1 MEELVK
7 ITWDHMIVFVKLDGP
22 VNIVK
27 IVNIV
32 NQIPVKMVG
41 HVFQHLVDINVCVID
56 TKEKIVTNL
65 IHATQIHVR
74 TVDNAVTSMEHL
86 LVRANHVTLEISVK
100 RTTVQIVISMLTVLT
115 DIVSVALVTK
125 VMVNKDARK
134 RRRTIKIHV

>member
-1 MEELVK
+1 
-7 ITWDHMIVFVKLDGP
+7 
-22 VNIVK
+22 
-27 IVNIV
+27 V

-41 HVFQHLVDINVCVID
+41 HVFQHLVDTNVCVID
-56 TKEKIVTNL
+56 TKEKIATNL

-86 LVRANHVTLEISVK
+86 LVRANRVTLEISVK